1 MLVPSCCTKIGTILQ
16 PTASQPRDSPHTDEQ
31 QVPIWPYEPIMLSTA
46 EGHIFITQKFPPR
59 LDMLSGFID
68 AIPHRRTIN
77 QNAKI
82 ADLANPMKPMNT
94 HHSYGHIALLP
105 SSAAMQNTS
114 QEAQLIQC
122 QQEQIENG
130 YKHEAARQCLSFC
143 LITMEAGS
151 GIPFKC
157 LPPGWT
163 AGQHMIVQI
172 KCTFTTSQK

>member
-1 MLVPSCCTKIGTILQ
+1 MLHKNWNHTSTYCLKHSHGVLLILMNNKY
-16 PTASQPRDSPHTDEQ
+16 PK
-31 QVPIWPYEPIMLSTA
+31 PYEPIMLSTA

-77 QNAKI
+77 QN
-82 ADLANPMKPMNT
+82 PMKPMNT

-105 SSAAMQNTS
+105 SSAAMQNTG

-143 LITMEAGS
+143 LTTMEAGS

-163 AGQHMIVQI
+163 AGQHIIVQI

>member
-1 MLVPSCCTKIGTILQ
+1 MFVPSCCTKIGTILQ

-157 LPPGWT
+157 LPPG
-163 AGQHMIVQI
+163 
-172 KCTFTTSQK
+172 